1 MTHTETPAAGKAAVV
16 RRYFGAIARRYDLAN
31 DILSFGL
38 QRAWKRRAVRCLQ
51 LQPGDRVAD
60 LCGGTG
66 DLAILAAPRVAP
78 QGRVYLIDFTREMLR
93 VGQEKVRAAGLGH
106 LIHPIQGD
114 ALRLALPDESLDG
127 VIVGFGVRNLT
138 DMARGFREMHRVLKP
153 GGRLVCLEFSHP
165 TPAWFARLYDLYS
178 RFLIPLA
185 GKIIAGNAAAYAYLT
200 TSIRAFPTA
209 PELAA
214 LLTGLGF
221 SQVTWVPLS
230 RGIAVIHVGVK
241 SAAASGGPQEPA
253 G

>member
-1 MTHTETPAAGKAAVV
+1 MGHTEAQAPGPGKAMAV

-31 DILSFGL
+31 DILSFGV
-38 QRAWKRRAVRCLQ
+38 QRAWKRQAVRCLK
-51 LQPGDRVAD
+51 LQPGARVAD

-78 QGRVYLIDFTREMLR
+78 HGRVYLIDFTREMLG
-93 VGQEKVRAAGLGH
+93 VGREKAAATCGGH

-114 ALRLALPDESLDG
+114 VLRLPLPDDRLDG
-127 VIVGFGVRNLT
+127 VIVGFGVRNLA
-138 DMARGFREMHRVLKP
+138 DMAQGLREMHRVLKP

-165 TPAWFARLYDLYS
+165 TPAWFARLYELYS

-185 GKIIAGNAAAYAYLT
+185 GKIIAGNAQAYAYLT

-214 LLTGLGF
+214 LLSELGF
-221 SQVTWVPLS
+221 SRVTWVPLT

-241 SAAASGGPQEPA
+241 G
-253 G
+253 

>member
-1 MTHTETPAAGKAAVV
+1 MTPTETPGSGKAVVV

-78 QGRVYLIDFTREMLR
+78 QGRVYLIDFTREMLL
-93 VGQEKVRAAGLGH
+93 VGREKVGAAGLGH

-114 ALRLALPDESLDG
+114 VLRLALSDESLDG

-138 DMARGFREMHRVLKP
+138 DMAQGFREMHRVLKP

-165 TPAWFARLYDLYS
+165 TPAWFARLYELYS

-185 GKIIAGNAAAYAYLT
+185 GKIIAGNAAAYTYLT

-214 LLTGLGF
+214 LLTELGF
-221 SQVTWVPLS
+221 SQVTWVPLT

-241 SAAASGGPQEPA
+241 V
-253 G
+253 